1 MPPSLVARFR
11 RKMRLIKTRKKIAK
25 GENHEIGWD
34 LSTVHKYWRERNKHD
49 EKTPFGFA
57 GPVGSNEFKAKYFS
71 QLVNKLGISKE
82 DSFLEL
88 GPSAGY
94 VLSDLYKKGYHNL
107 SAIETNP
114 KALNLMKQLFPE
126 TYNGCKLFNG
136 IFEEILPSIDDNM
149 YSVIFSMGV
158 LMHVH
163 PSSNFIFEH
172 IARISK
178 KYIIVIEQENAIY
191 NRIFPRN
198 YKKIFENLGFIQ
210 VLCEMTGKKIK
221 DYGNFPCRVFQKV

>member
-1 MPPSLVARFR
+1 MAPSLIVRFR
-11 RKMRLIKTRKKIAK
+11 RKMRLIKTRKQIAK

-34 LSTVHKYWRERNKHD
+34 LSTVHEYWRKRDKHD

-57 GPVGSNEFKAKYFS
+57 GPMGSNEFKAIYFS
-71 QLVNKLGISKE
+71 QLVNRLGISKE

-88 GPSAGY
+88 GPSAGF
-94 VLSDLYKKGYHNL
+94 VLSDLYKNEYHNL
-107 SAIETNP
+107 SAIEINP
-114 KALNLMKQLFPE
+114 KALIMMKELFPE
-126 TYNGCKLFNG
+126 TYNGCKLING
-136 IFEEILPSIDDNM
+136 TFEEILPSIDDNM

-178 KYIIVIEQENAIY
+178 KHIIVIEEENAIY

-198 YKKIFENLGFIQ
+198 YKKIFENLGFKQI
-210 VLCEMTGKKIK
+210 LCEMTGKKIQN
-221 DYGNFPCRVFQKV
+221 YVNYPCRVFQKV